1 MFESKNS
8 FLSLLKAVVISILFS
23 LLAVL
28 IFAFIISVCSLD
40 GVVIKPV
47 NYLIKCIAV
56 FLGCFFSIKGEKGL
70 IKGAV
75 FGGVIAIICYTVFS
89 LISNSFSFSLTLLW
103 EVLLGIAIG
112 AITGIIAVNRK

>member
-1 MFESKNS
+1 MLKDKI
-8 FLSLLKAVVISILFS
+8 FLISLLKAVVIGVLFS

-40 GVVIKPV
+40 NSVIKPV

-70 IKGAV
+70 LKGVV
-75 FGGVIAIICYTVFS
+75 FGTAISVVCYVIFS
-89 LISNSFSFSLTLLW
+89 LISSSFSFSIMLLW
-103 EVLLGIAIG
+103 EVLLGLCIG
-112 AITGIIAVNRK
+112 AVTGIIAVNKK

>member
-1 MFESKNS
+1 MFESKNT

-28 IFAFIISVCSLD
+28 LFAFIISVCSLD

-47 NYLIKCIAV
+47 NYLIKCLAV

-70 IKGAV
+70 IKGAL
-75 FGGVIAIICYTVFS
+75 FGGVISIICYIVFS
-89 LISNSFSFSLTLLW
+89 LISSSFTFSLTLLW
-103 EVLLGIAIG
+103 DVLLGVSIG
-112 AITGIIAVNRK
+112 AVTGIVTVNRK